1 MLKKFKKKYNLS
13 NEDLDRLE
21 EQIESWL
28 QEEQDKEIIFI
39 IKFIKKTYQNIIK
52 NEHYKNITTLLLLC
66 KLTNLE
72 ITNYINL

>member
-1 MLKKFKKKYNLS
+1 MIKEFKQKYNLS